1 LIVVA
6 RLATMDAMNRKP
18 LMGALLIAAA
28 SMLATGA
35 YAQNNNASPQ
45 GKAAAADKGG
55 DKGGDKGAEKKA
67 DNAAKTGDDKAGD
80 NKAGKPGD
88 KADDKGKPG
97 EDRGAKKAKEHEALK
112 AELKN
117 KLKGPPDEALK
128 QELRRHAERLAKLER
143 IKAVADTEKDKA
155 SSDKATSLIAK
166 EDARHDKWMEKH
178 VSGSMPAAGS
188 AATPAAAPAT
198 SGGSK

>member
-1 LIVVA
+1 
-6 RLATMDAMNRKP
+6 
-18 LMGALLIAAA
+18 MGALLVAAA
-28 SMLATGA
+28 SLLATGA

-55 DKGGDKGAEKKA
+55 DKGNEKKA
-67 DNAAKTGDDKAGD
+67 DNAAKADEKGKADDK
-80 NKAGKPGD
+80 GKPGD

-112 AELKN
+112 EKLKN

-143 IKAVADTEKDKA
+143 IKTVADTEKDKA
-155 SSDKATSLIAK
+155 TSDKATALIAK
-166 EDARHDKWMEKH
+166 EDARHDKWMDKH
-178 VSGSMPAAGS
+178 VSGATPTAGS
-188 AATPAAAPAT
+188 AATPATSATPAIPATAPAH